1 MAAPIAIVTDSTC
14 DLPKTM
20 AEARQI
26 QVVSQY
32 VLWGT
37 ESYRDG
43 VDLTADQFYER
54 MASEKTLPK
63 TSQPSPGD
71 FLKGYQTAREKY
83 NAESVICLTVAA
95 ELSGTYNSAVQA
107 GEQADFPVRVIDVRN
122 ATMPLGFMALTA
134 ADGRDANRSADEIEQ
149 EIRASLSKTNV
160 FFTVSSLEFLHR
172 GGRIGGAQRLIGDTL
187 KIRPILT
194 VTDGKVAAKESV
206 RTHKRVVQRM
216 VELLEEVLPSGGKF
230 RRLGV
235 IHGMVYDEAKAL
247 ETQLREKY
255 NPDTLFVNSA
265 SPAVGTHVGP
275 GCLGVAYQI
284 D

>member
-1 MAAPIAIVTDSTC
+1 MPSPIAIVADSTC
-14 DLPKTM
+14 DLPKDLV
-20 AEARQI
+20 EKHRI
-26 QVVSQY
+26 QVVPEY

-43 VDLTADQFYER
+43 VDLTAEQFYDR
-54 MASEKTLPK
+54 MGKDKGLPK

-71 FLKGYQTAREKY
+71 FLKAYQTIREKT
-83 NAESVICLTVAA
+83 NAESVLCLTLSA

-134 ADGRDANRSADEIEQ
+134 AEGRDGGLSMDDIEK
-149 EIRASLSKTNV
+149 EVRASLSKANI

-194 VTDGKVAAKESV
+194 VIEGKVAAKESV
-206 RTHKRVVQRM
+206 RTQKRAVQRM
-216 VELLEEVLPSGGKF
+216 AELIDELGQGGQF

-235 IHGMVYDEAKAL
+235 IHGGILEDAEALQK
-247 ETQLREKY
+247 QLREKY
-255 NPDTLFVNSA
+255 NPPTMILNLA

-275 GCLGVAYQI
+275 GCIGIAYQLA
-284 D
+284 